1 MPHNFETIPSIKKL
15 IEAAKAI
22 EAVSAISLI
31 STCYSQLN
39 LMVYIIHSIIK
50 VGGAGCQKLQL

>member
-31 STCYSQLN
+31 STCYSQT
-39 LMVYIIHSIIK
+39 
-50 VGGAGCQKLQL
+50 